1 LEAARER
8 QREETVANSNGA
20 PPILIADPDRVARR
34 RTASVLQRAGHTTI
48 EADDGEQALEVSGRS
63 HPCAVILEV
72 SLPGVCGYEV
82 CRQLRETFGDD
93 LPIVFVSGAR
103 KESFDRVG
111 GLLLGADDYVVKPFV
126 GDELVARIRRLLRHH
141 NAPES
146 RVASSLTTREREVL
160 GLLAEGMDQKEIA
173 RSLSISP
180 KTVGTHTEHIFVKL
194 GVRSRTQAAALA
206 YRNDLV
212 QATS

>member
-82 CRQLRETFGDD
+82 CRQLRETFGND
-93 LPIVFVSGAR
+93 LPIVFLSGAR
-103 KESFDRVG
+103 KESFDRVA
-111 GLLLGADDYVVKPFV
+111 GLLIGADDYVVKPFLPE
-126 GDELVARIRRLLRHH
+126 ELVARIQRLVRLHTAPVAGFASNLTRREL
-141 NAPES
+141 
-146 RVASSLTTREREVL
+146 EVL
-160 GLLAEGMDQKEIA
+160 GLLAEGLGQKEIA
-173 RSLSISP
+173 GTLSISP
-180 KTVGTHTEHIFVKL
+180 NTVGTHTEHIFTKL
-194 GVRSRTQAAALA
+194 GVRSRTQALALA

-212 QATS
+212 ALAT